1 MRVGVRAC
9 ATRLENLWR
18 HAHLAGMSLHASSPE
33 MTDTPIIHDP
43 LGTGDDFVA
52 SFQIEDTSVR
62 GRIARLG
69 DGVLDPILKRHDYPR
84 WAAYLLGE
92 AVTLAVLV
100 SASLKFDGRVMVQA
114 QGEGPV
120 SLMVAEARSDGG
132 VRGYLRLDKAKWDN
146 LERINKGQ
154 RPHIPQV
161 LAKGVLALLLQ
172 PNDPDQAPWQSMVPI
187 EGATLSDCAQVWFSQ
202 SEQVPTR
209 VKLAVA
215 EVSEPGGTK
224 RWRSGGALIQ
234 QVAGDEA
241 RGDTDEAWDNARH
254 LFDTI
259 AEMELVDPDVSS
271 ATLLFRLFHENGVR
285 LETPRALV
293 DKCTCSDEKLLT
305 TLRQMPREEIVE
317 LAEADGAITADCQF
331 CGRLYRFPLDAI

>member
-1 MRVGVRAC
+1 ML
-9 ATRLENLWR
+9 T
-18 HAHLAGMSLHASSPE
+18 HDTSPGMADKP
-33 MTDTPIIHDP
+33 MPNDP
-43 LGTGDDFVA
+43 LGAGDDFVA

-69 DGVLDPILKRHDYPR
+69 DGVLDSILKRHDYPR

-100 SASLKFDGRVMVQA
+100 SASLKFDGRVVVQA

-120 SLMVAEARSDGG
+120 PLLVAEARSDGG
-132 VRGYLRLDKAKWDN
+132 VRGYLRLNKEKWDFV
-146 LERINKGQ
+146 ERVNKGQ
-154 RPHIPQV
+154 RPHIPQA
-161 LAKGVLALLLQ
+161 LGRGVMALMLQ

-187 EGATLSDCAQVWFSQ
+187 EGATLSDCAQMWFSQ

-209 VKLAVA
+209 VRLAVA

-234 QVAGDEA
+234 QVAGDAA
-241 RGDTDEAWDNARH
+241 RGSTDEPWENARH

-259 AEMELVDPDVSS
+259 TDMELVDPDVSS
-271 ATLLFRLFHENGVR
+271 GTLLFRLFHESGVR
-285 LETPRALV
+285 LETPKGLT
-293 DKCTCSDEKLLT
+293 DKCTCSDEKLLN
-305 TLRQMPREEIVE
+305 TLRQMPRDEIVA
-317 LAEADGAITADCQF
+317 LAEADGAIAADCQF
-331 CGRLYRFPLDAI
+331 CGRVYRFPVDRV

>member
-1 MRVGVRAC
+1 MP
-9 ATRLENLWR
+9 N
-18 HAHLAGMSLHASSPE
+18 
-33 MTDTPIIHDP
+33 DP
-43 LGTGDDFVA
+43 LGAGDDFVA

-84 WAAYLLGE
+84 WAAHLLGE

-120 SLMVAEARSDGG
+120 PLMVAEARSDGG

-146 LERINKGQ
+146 LDRINKGQ
-154 RPHIPQV
+154 RPHMPQ
-161 LAKGVLALLLQ
+161 LMAKGVLALLLQ
-172 PNDPDQAPWQSMVPI
+172 PNDPDQAPWQSLVPV
-187 EGATLSDCAQVWFSQ
+187 EGATLADCAQVWFSQ
-202 SEQVPTR
+202 SDQVPTR
-209 VKLAVA
+209 VRLAVA
-215 EVSEPGGTK
+215 EISELGGTK

-234 QVAGDEA
+234 QVAGDA
-241 RGDTDEAWDNARH
+241 TRGATDEPWENARH

-259 AEMELVDPDVSS
+259 EDIELVDPDVSS

-285 LETPRALV
+285 LEPPKPLT

-305 TLRQMPREEIVE
+305 TLRNMPRDEIVS

-331 CGRLYRFPLDAI
+331 CGRLYRFPVDRI